1 MEEPKKAKEEA
12 KQFFDELNSKIVK
25 IYFNI
30 LVLSG
35 PIDNGFV
42 QVGREQYANTLFF
55 DLIDGIEDKVKRAL
69 VAMAVR
75 YSEMDRLLDPTEEW
89 AELVDC
95 DEEGEFIRFSVPYF
109 LTGEGSNPWEIKCEL
124 ATCWRDAKV
133 LGDLSL
139 EKVVELASNRFCDY
153 CGGFVTLEQIQGGN
167 WTYSGVEPGFGARG
181 LVISHK
187 H

>member
-1 MEEPKKAKEEA
+1 MEEPRQVEQEA
-12 KQFFDELNSKIVK
+12 KQFFEELNSKIVE

-35 PIDNGFV
+35 SIDNGFV
-42 QVGREQYANTLFF
+42 QARREQYANTLFF
-55 DLIDGIEDKVKRAL
+55 NLIDGIEDEVKRAL

-75 YSEMDRLLDPTEEW
+75 YSGVGRLLDPTEEW

-95 DEEGEFIRFSVPYF
+95 DEEGEFIRFSVPHF
-109 LTGEGSNPWEIKCEL
+109 GWEGSNPWEIECKL
-124 ATCWRDAKV
+124 ITCWRDATE
-133 LGDLSL
+133 LGDPSL
-139 EKVVELASNRFCDY
+139 ERVVELASSRFCDC

-167 WTYSGVEPGFGARG
+167 WNYSGVEPGFGARG